1 MRKSTEE
8 LMMAKKGKAVYFT
21 APGKVETRTESISPD
36 AQKEAPQELVLS
48 EVMGIS
54 HGTELL
60 FYRGEIEEGSILD
73 ENLPALEGAF
83 HYPVKYG
90 YINVGTTESGTRVF
104 CFFPHQTA
112 FYLQSREWIEVP
124 NDIESRDALFLAS
137 METAAGIVQD
147 CAPVL
152 GENIMVIGQGVI
164 GLLVTSILTRYHCGT
179 VITVE
184 PYKKRREMSQ
194 QFGATVIDPG
204 GVDVRELVFSF
215 TSGRGADKV
224 INVSGNS
231 AGLQTGIDS
240 LVREGTLIEA
250 SWYGTKRI
258 EARLGGAFHRKR
270 LRVVSSQVSTVS
282 PLLSPRWDKARRL
295 ELVWEL
301 VRSINPSVLITHEFS
316 IERAD
321 EAFELIDKR
330 AEDTIQVV
338 LTP

>member
-1 MRKSTEE
+1 
-8 LMMAKKGKAVYFT
+8 MMTKKGKAVYFT

-36 AQKEAPQELVLS
+36 TEKEAPRELVHA

-60 FYRGEIEEGSILD
+60 FYRGEIEEGTVLD
-73 ENLPALEGAF
+73 ENLPSLEGSF

-90 YINVGTTESGTRVF
+90 YINVGITENGTRVF

-112 FYLQSREWIEVP
+112 FYISAENRIEIP
-124 NDIESRDALFLAS
+124 KDIAGRDALFLAS

-152 GENIMVIGQGVI
+152 GDSVLIIGQGVI
-164 GLLVTSILTRYHCGT
+164 GLLVTSILTRYHYGT

-184 PYKKRREMSQ
+184 PYKKRREISQ
-194 QFGATVIDPG
+194 RFGAAAVDPG
-204 GVDVRELVFSF
+204 DVDVREKVLSL

-231 AGLQTGIDS
+231 AGFQTGIDC

-250 SWYGTKRI
+250 SWYGTKPI

-270 LRVVSSQVSTVS
+270 LRVISSQVSTIS
-282 PLLSPRWDKARRL
+282 PLLFPRWDKARRM
-295 ELVWEL
+295 ELVWDL
-301 VRSINPSVLITHEFS
+301 IRSIKPSALITQEFP
-316 IERAD
+316 IDRAE
-321 EAFELIDKR
+321 EAFELIDQR
-330 AEDTIQVV
+330 PEDTIQVV